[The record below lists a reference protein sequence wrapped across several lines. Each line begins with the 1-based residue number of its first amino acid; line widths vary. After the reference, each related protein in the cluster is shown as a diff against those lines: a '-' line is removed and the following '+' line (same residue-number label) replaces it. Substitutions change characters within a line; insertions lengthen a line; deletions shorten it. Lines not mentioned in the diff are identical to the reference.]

1 MKKNC
6 IIVNIMSEFSE
17 RSNRDKF
24 TEIVGKEDGSL
35 GTIDIYVP
43 EQCMSCPRIIE
54 ALNNL
59 DEYRKTVNRLLAMA
73 LGGDKV
79 ALVDEATGETLGED
93 KATKIVCKMT
103 ARGLDELDAK
113 VAETQRGI
121 YVLASGCTGPL
132 GLQVSDGEK
141 RVSVHMCDSPGV
153 FYSGLGESQI
163 GEAVIIE
170 RELEE

>member
-24 TEIVGKEDGSL
+24 TEIVCNEDGSL

-54 ALNNL
+54 ALNKL
-59 DEYRKTVNRLLAMA
+59 DKYREAVNKLLEMA
-73 LGGDKV
+73 FSGDEV
-79 ALVDEATGETLGED
+79 VLVDEATGELLD
-93 KATKIVCKMT
+93 KYQSTKIVCKM
-103 ARGLDELDAK
+103 AAGGIDKLDENIAK
-113 VAETQRGI
+113 AQRDI
-121 YVLASGCTGPL
+121 YMLANGCTGPL
-132 GLQVSDGEK
+132 GLQASDGER

>member
-1 MKKNC
+1 
-6 IIVNIMSEFSE
+6 
-17 RSNRDKF
+17 
-24 TEIVGKEDGSL
+24 
-35 GTIDIYVP
+35 
-43 EQCMSCPRIIE
+43 MSCPRIIE

-79 ALVDEATGETLGED
+79 ALVDEATGETLDED
-93 KATKIVCKMT
+93 KATKIVCKM
-103 ARGLDELDAK
+103 AASGMNELDENIAK
-113 VAETQRGI
+113 AQRDI
-121 YVLASGCTGPL
+121 YMLANGCTGPL
-132 GLQVSDGEK
+132 GLQASDGER

>member
-1 MKKNC
+1 
-6 IIVNIMSEFSE
+6 MSEFSE

>member
-79 ALVDEATGETLGED
+79 ALVDEATGETLDED

>member
-1 MKKNC
+1 MQIFDFMKKNC
-6 IIVNIMSEFSE
+6 IIFNIMSEFSE

-24 TEIVGKEDGSL
+24 TEIVGNEDGSL

-79 ALVDEATGETLGED
+79 ALVDEATGETLDED
-93 KATKIVCKMT
+93 KATKIVCKM
-103 ARGLDELDAK
+103 AASGMNELDENIAK
-113 VAETQRGI
+113 AQRYI
-121 YVLASGCTGPL
+121 YMLANGCTGPL
-132 GLQVSDGEK
+132 GLQASDGER

-153 FYSGLGESQI
+153 FLFRLG
-163 GEAVIIE
+163 
-170 RELEE
+170 